1 MDRGAWQTTPIGFQK
16 IGHDYSDLACMQ
28 GSQWHYGVGWHVGEG
43 RRMLDSGQKSRKEE
57 VAWKGYPNTEFFALP
72 LSSQG
77 SSLHIL
83 KKPWRDISVMGGKH
97 LLGTYCVLGLM
108 QNDFNNS
115 KGIKFILKKQTQDV
129 LEIYPRPS
137 LAVQWLRLWAS
148 QWSKHGFDLWSHN

>member
-16 IGHDYSDLACMQ
+16 IGHDYSDLACTQ

-57 VAWKGYPNTEFFALP
+57 VAWKGYPNTEFFTLP

-83 KKPWRDISVMGGKH
+83 KKPWRGISVTGGKH

-129 LEIYPRPS
+129 LEIYPRTS
-137 LAVQWLRLWAS
+137 LAVQWLEAHASTAGGTRLIPGW
-148 QWSKHGFDLWSHN
+148 GN